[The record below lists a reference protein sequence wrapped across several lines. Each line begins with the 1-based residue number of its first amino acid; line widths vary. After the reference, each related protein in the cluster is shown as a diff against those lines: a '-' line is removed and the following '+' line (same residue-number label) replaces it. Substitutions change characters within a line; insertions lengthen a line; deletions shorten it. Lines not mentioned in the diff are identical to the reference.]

1 MNNINLTEWVKCN
14 LNDCFTIIR
23 ENKSNYVRLE
33 TLIQIELLFQII
45 HTFHLEIAMPNR
57 DFYKKITSM
66 IAEKRHFFRVELLPK
81 EYSQEFT
88 DWRKKK

>member
-1 MNNINLTEWVKCN
+1 MSSIDLTEWVKCN

-45 HTFHLEIAMPNR
+45 RTFHLEIAMPNR
-57 DFYKKITSM
+57 DFYKKITSL
-66 IAEKRHFFRVELLPK
+66 IAEKRHFFRVELSPK
-81 EYSQEFT
+81 EIAQIFS
-88 DWRKKK
+88 DWEKKK